1 MMRQILLLLFLFT
14 LSVAGI
20 AQTNTNQSVKTE
32 KVRKKPYKIVIQMI
46 SKAPSDHAGL
56 MRQLNNI
63 TSAAPKGTQVEIV
76 CHGGGLEILV
86 SDKSSVKADVEKYIQ
101 QGVRFVACE
110 FTMTREQVTK
120 DMLIEGAGTV
130 QSGVLELADKQDK
143 GWAYIK
149 AGN

>member
-1 MMRQILLLLFLFT
+1 MRQILLLLFLFT

-20 AQTNTNQSVKTE
+20 AQTNTSQSVKTE

-63 TSAAPKGTQVEIV
+63 TSTAPKGTQVEIV
-76 CHGGGLEILV
+76 CHGGGLEMLV
-86 SDKSSVKADVEKYIQ
+86 NDKSSVKADVEKYIQ
-101 QGVRFVACE
+101 QGVQFVACE
-110 FTMTREQVTK
+110 FTMKREQVTK
-120 DMLIEGAGTV
+120 DMLIKDTGSV